1 MLKLLYLTKSVDF
14 LTNVWYTRFNL
25 IKIYF
30 LIWELNVMKKG
41 KIRTGL
47 VIITVIG
54 ILVTSFSV
62 FGTVYYKL
70 NSITTSS
77 INDNESD

>member
-1 MLKLLYLTKSVDF
+1 
-14 LTNVWYTRFNL
+14 
-25 IKIYF
+25 
-30 LIWELNVMKKG
+30 MKKG

-77 INDNESD
+77 IHDHASDSLTILENDIFKCLEESATSAKNLSQTP